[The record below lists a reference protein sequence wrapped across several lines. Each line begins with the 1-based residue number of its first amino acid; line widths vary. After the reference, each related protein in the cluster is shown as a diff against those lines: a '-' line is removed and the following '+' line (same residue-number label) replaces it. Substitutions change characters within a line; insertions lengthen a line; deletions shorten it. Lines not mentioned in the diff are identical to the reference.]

1 MKKEYRLKK
10 NEEIQQ
16 LIQKKRSIVSRSFVV
31 YYYPNS
37 TQHIRVCVSVGK
49 KIGNSVIR
57 NKIKRQIK
65 SMVRDTFE
73 LNKGYD
79 YLIVVRKDYLNQTF
93 IQNKNELQRMQN
105 NILFKKGEQHESTV
119 KKNI

>member
-37 TQHIRVCVSVGK
+37 RQHIRVCVSVGK

-93 IQNKNELQRMQN
+93 IKNKNELKKMQN
-105 NILFKKGEQHESTV
+105 NILSKKGEQHESTV